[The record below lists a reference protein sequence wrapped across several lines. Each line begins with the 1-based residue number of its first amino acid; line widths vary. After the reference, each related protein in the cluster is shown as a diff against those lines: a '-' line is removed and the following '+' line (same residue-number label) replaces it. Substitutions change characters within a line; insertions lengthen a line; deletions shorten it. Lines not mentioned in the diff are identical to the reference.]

1 MRFLVFCKYWAWT
14 HVKSF
19 WTASKET
26 EGALHSTSFLFENIS
41 VVKCTAAYADWNRR
55 LTPFIPVNLLL
66 LAYIRVF
73 FLEITAMIHICN
85 TTQCIDILV
94 CQNVCIEKYWFRFT
108 MTRTCSHI
116 SFLFASHSV
125 VSRVVCIIIFLKT
138 DIPNV
143 EDIFDL
149 LSRETCTLRRSLPR
163 FCEFSSTTLI
173 RIKCRLDTYLTLT
186 FSVNGFQT

>member
-1 MRFLVFCKYWAWT
+1 MF
-14 HVKSF
+14 
-19 WTASKET
+19 
-26 EGALHSTSFLFENIS
+26 
-41 VVKCTAAYADWNRR
+41 
-55 LTPFIPVNLLL
+55 
-66 LAYIRVF
+66 
-73 FLEITAMIHICN
+73 HICN
-85 TTQCIDILV
+85 TEYGVDILV
-94 CQNVCIEKYWFRFT
+94 CQNVCIEKYCFRFR

-125 VSRVVCIIIFLKT
+125 VSRVVCIITFLKT

-149 LSRETCTLRRSLPR
+149 LSRETYTLRRSLPR

-186 FSVNGFQT
+186 FSVNGFQPSNMYIWWHLQWKFGWRFLWFYIHCFSQLHNYNIITHNQKLTYSAKPKNICSTGASYISVEQCLEIRGRYFTVSH